1 MFIFDILDSNK
12 TERERERERERE
24 SAEPST
30 ADEKTQLLVL
40 TAEPCCRCL

>member
-12 TERERERERERE
+12 TERERERE

-30 ADEKTQLLVL
+30 ADEKT
-40 TAEPCCRCL
+40 

>member
-12 TERERERERERE
+12 TERERERERE